1 MGLIP
6 SRRKNRRT
14 PIVAAVAGIAVGS
27 VVAYWLRPGRK
38 ETPEQRRR
46 REQLKGAIER
56 SPLIDELTPAP
67 EGLDDDLILEL
78 IRSEL
83 RRCCS
88 YSGAVTLT
96 CDAGVV
102 HLAGPILKS
111 ELNRVLR
118 SVSRT
123 PGVEEVHDHLEAH
136 RHPWSFGE
144 AGETSE
150 ARYLKVS
157 R

>member
-6 SRRKNRRT
+6 RRKNRRA
-14 PIVAAVAGIAVGS
+14 PIMAAVAGLAVGS
-27 VVAYWLRPGRK
+27 AVAYWFRSARK
-38 ETPEQRRR
+38 DPLAVRRQRDR
-46 REQLKGAIER
+46 LKVAVER
-56 SPLIDELTPAP
+56 SPLIDELAPAP
-67 EGLDDDLILEL
+67 DQLDDDLILEL
-78 IRSEL
+78 VRSEL

-88 YSGAVTLT
+88 YPGAITVT
-96 CDAGVV
+96 CNGGVV
-102 HLAGPILKS
+102 RLDGPILKS

-123 PGVEEVHDHLEAH
+123 PGVEEIHDHLEAH

-144 AGETSE
+144 AGETSDE
-150 ARYLKVS
+150 RYLKVS